1 MCVVRAFYGVR
12 VTIGQHLSIYISTV
26 AIPHVIL
33 HIHLLKLCVLRK
45 NGAIERNIFLAL
57 CGHRARYQC
66 CIDGDSSNA
75 FPHIYTHHRC
85 ARDATHGATISVR
98 SLSLFLSHS
107 LGILQ
112 YWWRPVAPPDT
123 ARKRNLN
130 GKALRF
136 FFLLHQFER
145 CVFLRDEF
153 RAHSIKH
160 NWMYEIERRHQKY
173 KKKKTN
179 RFCTAKDHWSF
190 TKDASHQ
197 PAFSP
202 GRSWALTSALR
213 SLLKSSSVNE
223 WPVVL
228 GREWVRHPHT
238 RAQWDRA
245 CALFFFTLDFELHS

>member
-112 YWWRPVAPPDT
+112 YWWRPVCST
-123 ARKRNLN
+123 RHRQKKKLEW
-130 GKALRF
+130 KSVT
-136 FFLLHQFER
+136 
-145 CVFLRDEF
+145 VFLPF
-153 RAHSIKH
+153 TSIRTLCVLA
-160 NWMYEIERRHQKY
+160 WRI
-173 KKKKTN
+173 
-179 RFCTAKDHWSF
+179 S
-190 TKDASHQ
+190 
-197 PAFSP
+197 
-202 GRSWALTSALR
+202 SAL
-213 SLLKSSSVNE
+213 N
-223 WPVVL
+223 
-228 GREWVRHPHT
+228 
-238 RAQWDRA
+238 
-245 CALFFFTLDFELHS
+245 